1 MTQGPDR
8 TDSPQAADTAAEAPG
23 APARVAPADA
33 DAGSA
38 PPAAAQASG
47 ESASP
52 GMLAVMRPQT
62 RQALFWAAVGA
73 ALLWVLWLLSPILA
87 PFVAGVVLAY
97 MLNPGVEWLQRHRL
111 KRTWASLLMIGLML
125 LAMLLLVLI
134 LVPVI
139 AQQADLMRNQLPNVV
154 DRINQVVIPKLN
166 QMLGLQLQL
175 DAGTFRT
182 LVMDTFD
189 KDAAGKLVNSVM
201 SGGLAVVGWL
211 GTLLLLPLVVF
222 YVLDSWPQ
230 WVAKVQGLVPQR
242 WQGQTGSIAREIDDL
257 LAQFLRG
264 QLSVMLALAIYYS
277 AALALAGFSVALP
290 VGILTGVLVFI
301 PYLGFAL
308 GLALAL
314 MAALLQFGSV
324 YGFVAVAVI
333 YGFGQLLES
342 FVLTP
347 RLVGERIGLHPLMVI
362 FALMAFGQLFG
373 FVGVLI
379 ALPVSAVLAVAL
391 RRLYGSY
398 RNSDFYTRS

>member
-8 TDSPQAADTAAEAPG
+8 EDAPG
-23 APARVAPADA
+23 PTDAVPSPEQAPADA
-33 DAGSA
+33 PSAAAESRATEPEHTPSA
-38 PPAAAQASG
+38 PGLLAA
-47 ESASP
+47 
-52 GMLAVMRPQT
+52 MRPQT
-62 RQALFWAAVGA
+62 RQALFWAGVGA

-87 PFVAGVVLAY
+87 PFVAGIVLAY
-97 MLNPGVEWLQRHRL
+97 MLNPGVEWMQRHRFN
-111 KRTWASLLMIGLML
+111 RTWASLVMISVAL

-139 AQQADLMRNQLPNVV
+139 AQQAELMRNQLPNVV
-154 DRINQVVIPKLN
+154 DRVNQVLIPKLN
-166 QMLGLQLQL
+166 QMLGTQIQL

-189 KDAAGKLVNSVM
+189 KDAATKLVNSVM

-222 YVLDSWPQ
+222 YVLDSWPN
-230 WVAKVQGLVPQR
+230 WVAKVHGLVPQR
-242 WQGQTGSIAREIDDL
+242 WQGQTSGIAREIDDL

-277 AALALAGFSVALP
+277 AALAVAGFSVALP
-290 VGILTGVLVFI
+290 VGILTGLLVFI

-308 GLALAL
+308 GLVLAL

-347 RLVGERIGLHPLMVI
+347 RLVGERIGLHPLVVI

-379 ALPVSAVLAVAL
+379 ALPVSAVIAVAL

-398 RNSDFYTRS
+398 RNSDFYTRSQ

>member
-8 TDSPQAADTAAEAPG
+8 TDSSRTDGPAAEPSASAAPPG
-23 APARVAPADA
+23 ALDATPAPEPGLPPSE
-33 DAGSA
+33 AGLL
-38 PPAAAQASG
+38 AA
-47 ESASP
+47 
-52 GMLAVMRPQT
+52 MRPQT
-62 RQALFWAAVGA
+62 RQALLWAGVGA
-73 ALLWVLWLLSPILA
+73 TLLWVLWLLSPILA
-87 PFVAGVVLAY
+87 PFVAGIVLAY

-111 KRTWASLLMIGLML
+111 NRTWASLLMISLML

-134 LVPVI
+134 LVPVV
-139 AQQADLMRNQLPNVV
+139 AQQAELMRNQLPNVV

-201 SGGLAVVGWL
+201 SGGLAVVGLL

-222 YVLDSWPQ
+222 YVLDSWPS
-230 WVAKVQGLVPQR
+230 WVGKVHSLVPKR
-242 WQGQTGSIAREIDDL
+242 WQAQTSGIAREIDDL

-308 GLALAL
+308 GLVLAL

-333 YGFGQLLES
+333 YGAGQLLES

-379 ALPVSAVLAVAL
+379 ALPVSAVIAVAL

-398 RNSDFYTRS
+398 RNSDFYTRSQ

>member
-8 TDSPQAADTAAEAPG
+8 EDTPGPTDAVPSPEQ
-23 APARVAPADA
+23 APADA
-33 DAGSA
+33 PSAAAESRATEPEHTPSA
-38 PPAAAQASG
+38 PGLLAA
-47 ESASP
+47 
-52 GMLAVMRPQT
+52 MRPQT
-62 RQALFWAAVGA
+62 RQALFWAGVGA

-87 PFVAGVVLAY
+87 PFVAGIVLAY
-97 MLNPGVEWLQRHRL
+97 MLNPGVEWMQRHRFN
-111 KRTWASLLMIGLML
+111 RTWASLVMISVAL

-139 AQQADLMRNQLPNVV
+139 AQQAELMRNQLPNVV
-154 DRINQVVIPKLN
+154 DRVNQVLIPKLN
-166 QMLGLQLQL
+166 QMLGTQIQL

-189 KDAAGKLVNSVM
+189 KDAATKLVNSVM

-222 YVLDSWPQ
+222 YVLDSWPN
-230 WVAKVQGLVPQR
+230 WVAKVHGLVPQR
-242 WQGQTGSIAREIDDL
+242 WQGQTSGIAREIDDL

-277 AALALAGFSVALP
+277 AALAVAGFSVALP
-290 VGILTGVLVFI
+290 VGILTGLLVFI

-308 GLALAL
+308 GLVLAL

-347 RLVGERIGLHPLMVI
+347 RLVGERIGLHPLVVI

-379 ALPVSAVLAVAL
+379 ALPVSAVIAVAL

-398 RNSDFYTRS
+398 RNSDFYTRSQ

>member
-1 MTQGPDR
+1 
-8 TDSPQAADTAAEAPG
+8 
-23 APARVAPADA
+23 
-33 DAGSA
+33 
-38 PPAAAQASG
+38 
-47 ESASP
+47 
-52 GMLAVMRPQT
+52 MRPQT
-62 RQALFWAAVGA
+62 RQALFWTGVGA

-87 PFVAGVVLAY
+87 PFVAGIVLAY
-97 MLNPGVEWLQRHRL
+97 MLNPGVEWLQRHRFN
-111 KRTWASLLMIGLML
+111 RTWASLVMISLAL

-139 AQQADLMRNQLPNVV
+139 AQQAELMRNQLPNVV
-154 DRINQVVIPKLN
+154 DRVNQVLIPKLN
-166 QMLGLQLQL
+166 QVLGTQIQL
-175 DAGTFRT
+175 DAGTFRS
-182 LVMDTFD
+182 LIMDTFD
-189 KDAAGKLVNSVM
+189 KDAATKLVNSVM

-222 YVLDSWPQ
+222 YVLDSWPH
-230 WVAKVQGLVPQR
+230 WVAKVHGLVPQR
-242 WQGQTGSIAREIDDL
+242 WQGQTSGIAREIDDL

-277 AALALAGFSVALP
+277 AALAVAGFSVALP
-290 VGILTGVLVFI
+290 VGILTGLLVFI

-308 GLALAL
+308 GLVLAL
-314 MAALLQFGSV
+314 MAALLQFGTV

-347 RLVGERIGLHPLMVI
+347 RLVGERIGLHPLVVI

-379 ALPVSAVLAVAL
+379 ALPVSAVIAVAL

-398 RNSDFYTRS
+398 RTSDFYTRSQ